1 MARLVRVPLGCSARE
16 RFVRELEQLPY
27 GEGVLV
33 LPNRLLLDDVR
44 LSSRV
49 EVMGLDT
56 LANKLLNLN
65 GYVDFKEISR
75 RSQELIVQDLITYMV
90 GKKNLQQLDSKEL
103 SYFNKLVDKEG
114 FVKAMTSLIGQ
125 LARSGV
131 AKQEIV
137 NAFSHWERSGALQEK
152 DKGVLD
158 IYLLYRQYLENNQWF
173 DLEGKYRLALR
184 VLSRRQPKLGWK
196 KVYFCDFYSF
206 DKLQLKFIKKLAQ
219 HCEVTLGLTYE
230 QTNAAMSER
239 ERIFNASKATYEYF
253 SPVKQVIKQ
262 VEQAEPA
269 QVVYS
274 AAAEQELED
283 ARVDFQ
289 EEVWTETT
297 LKQQALPEDI
307 SQLRQLGINGQAQVA
322 AQHVHTYKF
331 NSREKEMRWV
341 LTSVKRKL
349 QAGVQPTRILVA
361 VRDLNTYSGLRLLAD
376 EYGIPVNLP
385 KTTTLAV
392 QPLAELVRLLCQAA
406 SDTHEGA
413 LAYLRLLTSEL
424 LPLLVDADI
433 EAVDR
438 LRQDTYFQTRLAAQ
452 QAVQAKLTAKDT
464 LLEQI
469 DGFIAELAQRNSLS
483 GYCEQ
488 LAELLHQLPLEQHLG
503 SLYKQGRLELK
514 ALVACLK
521 ARDAYLKLLEQ
532 LKEDY
537 VRCARADEP
546 ISLSEWQ
553 DLLAEAAKAVQLVLE
568 PGRADG
574 VLITSVVNVQGLSFH
589 YVYLL
594 GVREGEFPKVD
605 NENWIYNDKE
615 REELAAMGVELPR
628 TVQAY
633 AEDAWFFAVTLTA
646 AQKELYLT
654 WFEEENVGAS
664 AYIDAVQKLF
674 SNLKAKTAPEL
685 GAASAAELERLGAE
699 CDEEWLQARLS
710 EETLAAAK
718 AYELRC
724 EQLQPAYNGVL
735 QSAKAIAQ
743 VRKAVGSSFTASQL
757 EVYAQCPFRY
767 LGEFIWHEQLLT
779 EKDDAVQPADE
790 GTLLHNVLARFVGE
804 HLQEKLTQQPLAA
817 LMDELELCF
826 AEECHSME
834 QRGQIVSSS
843 LWEAEQP
850 RLWRLLQGWL
860 RFEYVDQE
868 RWTGFTPAAVEWD
881 FSSKNGKPLPLTLQD
896 GSRVTLAGRL
906 DRLDSDGERFFVT
919 DYKRS
924 TAPSGKDL
932 LAGFDLQLPVYLLAV
947 AERLGA
953 AGRICGG
960 SYFVLKDAKRQ
971 AKLVLENVGNAD
983 LPLPKKQ
990 APETEGWASFADFCS
1005 QLLTGYIEA
1014 IYAGNFA
1021 VQPRRCN
1028 KYCQLQ
1034 DICRIQ
1040 ELGAGGG
1047 AEDDE

>member
-1 MARLVRVPLGCSARE
+1 MARLVRVPLGYSARE

-44 LSSRV
+44 LNSRV

-90 GKKNLQQLDSKEL
+90 GKKDLQQLDSREL

-131 AKQEIV
+131 PKQEIDNV
-137 NAFSHWERSGALQEK
+137 FKHWEREGALQEK
-152 DKGVLD
+152 NKGVRD

-184 VLSRRQPKLGWK
+184 VLSRRQPKLSWK
-196 KVYFCDFYSF
+196 RVYFCDFYSF
-206 DKLQLKFIKKLAQ
+206 DKLQLKLIKKLAQ

-230 QTNAAMSER
+230 QATAAMPER
-239 ERIFNASKATYEYF
+239 EKIFNASKATYEYF
-253 SPVKQVIKQ
+253 SPVKQAVKQ
-262 VEQAEPA
+262 LEQEPEAA
-269 QVVYS
+269 QPAV
-274 AAAEQELED
+274 AEQELED
-283 ARVDFQ
+283 ARIDFQ
-289 EEVWTETT
+289 EEVWTEAD
-297 LKQQALPEDI
+297 LKQQDLAEDI
-307 SQLRQLGINGQAQVA
+307 SQLRQLGLAVQAPVA
-322 AQHVHTYKF
+322 AQHVHTYSF
-331 NSREKEMRWV
+331 SSREKEMRWV

-349 QAGVQPTRILVA
+349 QAGVQPAQILVA

-376 EYGIPVNLP
+376 EYGLPVSLP

-392 QPLAELVRLLCQAA
+392 QPLAELVRLLFEAA

-424 LPLLVDADI
+424 LPLLAEADV
-433 EAVDR
+433 EAADR
-438 LRQDTYFQTRLAAQ
+438 LRQETYFKTRLEAQ
-452 QAVQAKLTAKDT
+452 QAVQAKLAAKDA
-464 LLEQI
+464 LLEQL
-469 DGFIAELAQRNSLS
+469 DAFIAALAQRNSLS

-488 LAELLHQLPLEQHLG
+488 LAELLRQLPLEQRLG

-514 ALVACLK
+514 ALAACLK

-532 LKEDY
+532 LQEDY
-537 VRCARADEP
+537 ARCARAADLV
-546 ISLSEWQ
+546 SLSEWQ
-553 DLLAEAAKAVQLVLE
+553 DLLAEAAKTVQLVLE
-568 PGRADG
+568 PGRDDG
-574 VLITSVVNVQGLSFH
+574 VLITSVVNVQGLSFA

-615 REELAAMGVELPR
+615 REALEALGVELPR

-633 AEDAWFFAVTLTA
+633 AEDAWFFAVTLAA

-654 WFEEENVGAS
+654 WFEEENIGAS

-674 SNLKAKTAPEL
+674 SNLKTEAAPEL

-699 CDEEWLQARLS
+699 CDEQWLQRRMS
-710 EETLAAAK
+710 EETLKAAE

-724 EQLQPAYNGVL
+724 KQQLAAYNGVL
-735 QSAKAIAQ
+735 QDAKVINQ

-757 EVYAQCPFRY
+757 EVYADCPFRY
-767 LGEFIWHEQLLT
+767 LGEFIWREQLLT
-779 EKDDAVQPADE
+779 EKEDAVQPADE
-790 GTLLHNVLARFVGE
+790 GSLLHNVLARFVGE
-804 HLQEKLTQQPLAA
+804 HLREKLTQQPLAA

-834 QRGQIVSSS
+834 QKGQIVSSS
-843 LWEAEQP
+843 LWKAEQP

-860 RFEYVDQE
+860 RFEYADQK

-881 FSSKNGKPLPLTLQD
+881 FSSKNGKPLHLALQD
-896 GSRVTLAGRL
+896 GGNVTLAGRL
-906 DRLDSDGERFFVT
+906 DRIDSDGERLFVT

-932 LAGFDLQLPVYLLAV
+932 LAGYDLQLPVYLLAV
-947 AERLGA
+947 AERFGA
-953 AGRICGG
+953 GSRVCGG

-990 APETEGWASFADFCS
+990 APETESWASFADFCS
-1005 QLLTGYIEA
+1005 ELLRGYIEA
-1014 IYAGNFA
+1014 VYAGNFA

-1040 ELGAGGG
+1040 ELEAGGS

>member
-1 MARLVRVPLGCSARE
+1 MARLVRVPLGYSARE
-16 RFVRELEQLPY
+16 RFAHELEQLPY

-90 GKKNLQQLDSKEL
+90 GKKNLQQLDSREL

-131 AKQEIV
+131 PKQEIDNV
-137 NAFSHWERSGALQEK
+137 FKHWEREGALQEK
-152 DKGVLD
+152 NKGVRD

-184 VLSRRQPKLGWK
+184 VLGRRQPKLNWK

-206 DKLQLKFIKKLAQ
+206 DKLQLKLIKRLAQ

-230 QTNAAMSER
+230 QANTAMPER
-239 ERIFNASKATYEYF
+239 ERIFNASKTTYEYF
-253 SPVKQVIKQ
+253 SPVKQVKESP
-262 VEQAEPA
+262 EQEALPEDVQP
-269 QVVYS
+269 V
-274 AAAEQELED
+274 AAEQELED
-283 ARVDFQ
+283 ARVAFQ
-289 EEVWTETT
+289 EEVWTEEE
-297 LKQQALPEDI
+297 LKQQDLPEDI
-307 SQLRQLGINGQAQVA
+307 RQLRQLGLPGQEQVA
-322 AQHVHTYKF
+322 AQYVHTYSF

-349 QAGVQPTRILVA
+349 QAGVPPEQILVA

-376 EYGIPVNLP
+376 EYGLPVNLP

-392 QPLAELVRLLCQAA
+392 QPLAELVRLLLEAA

-424 LPLLVDADI
+424 LPLLTKADVEDA
-433 EAVDR
+433 DR
-438 LRQDTYFQTRLAAQ
+438 LREDTYFKTRVEAQ
-452 QAVQAKLTAKDT
+452 QAVQERLAVKDE
-464 LLEQI
+464 LLELL
-469 DGFIAELAQRNSLS
+469 DTFIAALAQHNSLS
-483 GYCEQ
+483 SYCEQ
-488 LAELLHQLPLEQHLG
+488 LTELLRQLPLEQRLG
-503 SLYKQGRLELK
+503 SLYKEGRLELK
-514 ALVACLK
+514 SLAACLK

-537 VRCARADEP
+537 VRCSRAEDV

-553 DLLAEAAKAVQLVLE
+553 NLLAEAAKGVQLVLE

-574 VLITSVVNVQGLSFH
+574 VLITSVVNVQGLSFA

-615 REELAAMGVELPR
+615 REELEAMGVELPR

-646 AQKELYLT
+646 AYKELYLT
-654 WFEEENVGAS
+654 WFEEENIGAS
-664 AYIDAVQKLF
+664 AYIGAVQKLF
-674 SNLKAKTAPEL
+674 SNLRAEAAPEL
-685 GAASAAELERLGAE
+685 GLASAAELERLGAE
-699 CDEEWLQARLS
+699 CDEQWLRSRLS
-710 EETLAAAK
+710 EGTLAAAS

-724 EQLQPAYNGVL
+724 EQLLPAYNGVL
-735 QSAKAIAQ
+735 QDAKIIER
-743 VRKAVGSSFTASQL
+743 VRKVVGGSFTASQL

-767 LGEFIWHEQLLT
+767 LGEFIWHERLLT
-779 EKDDAVQPADE
+779 DKEDAVQPADE

-804 HLQEKLTQQPLAA
+804 HLQEKLTQQPLAD
-817 LMDELELCF
+817 LMEELELCF
-826 AEECHSME
+826 AEECHSLE
-834 QRGQIVSSS
+834 QKGQIVSSS

-860 RFEYVDQE
+860 RFEYADQK

-881 FSSKNGKPLPLTLQD
+881 FSSKNGKPLHLALQD
-896 GSRVTLAGRL
+896 GSKATLTGRL
-906 DRLDSDGERFFVT
+906 DRVDSDGERFFVT

-932 LAGFDLQLPVYLLAV
+932 LEGFDLQLPVYLLAV

-953 AGRICGG
+953 GSRVCGG

-971 AKLVLENVGNAD
+971 AKLVLDNLGNTD

-990 APETEGWASFADFCS
+990 APETESWSSFADFCR

-1034 DICRIQ
+1034 DICRSQ
-1040 ELGAGGG
+1040 ELKAGGST
-1047 AEDDE
+1047 EDDE

>member
-1 MARLVRVPLGCSARE
+1 MARLVRVPLGYSARE

-44 LSSRV
+44 LNSRV

-90 GKKNLQQLDSKEL
+90 GRKNLQQLDSREL

-131 AKQEIV
+131 PKQEIA
-137 NAFSHWERSGALQEK
+137 NAFRHWERSGALQEK

-184 VLSRRQPKLGWK
+184 VLSKRQPKLAWK
-196 KVYFCDFYSF
+196 RVYFCDFYSF

-219 HCEVTLGLTYE
+219 HCEVVLGMTYE
-230 QTNAAMSER
+230 QANAAMPER
-239 ERIFNASKATYEYF
+239 ERIFNASKHTYEYF
-253 SPVKQVIKQ
+253 SPVKQAGEQLAQAAVIED
-262 VEQAEPA
+262 EQPTAP
-269 QVVYS
+269 
-274 AAAEQELED
+274 EQELTD

-289 EEVWTETT
+289 EEIWTEED

-307 SQLRQLGINGQAQVA
+307 RQLRQLGINGQEKIA
-322 AQHVHTYKF
+322 AQQVHTYSF
-331 NSREKEMRWV
+331 SSREKEMRWV

-349 QAGVQPTRILVA
+349 QAGVQPSQILVA
-361 VRDLNTYSGLRLLAD
+361 VRDLHTYSGLRLLAD
-376 EYGIPVNLP
+376 EYGLPVSLP
-385 KTTTLAV
+385 QTTTLEV
-392 QPLAELVRLLCQAA
+392 QPLAELVRLLLASA

-433 EAVDR
+433 EAADR
-438 LRQDTYFQTRLAAQ
+438 LRQDTYFKTRLEAQ
-452 QAVQAKLTAKDT
+452 QAVQAKLAAKDV
-464 LLEQI
+464 LLEQL
-469 DGFIAELAQRNSLS
+469 DAFVADLAQRSSLS

-488 LAELLHQLPLEQHLG
+488 LTELLRQLPLEQQLG
-503 SLYKQGRLELK
+503 RLYKQGRLELK
-514 ALVACLK
+514 ALAACLK
-521 ARDAYLKLLEQ
+521 ARDVYLKLLEQ
-532 LKEDY
+532 LKDDY
-537 VRCARADEP
+537 MRCARADEV
-546 ISLSEWQ
+546 ISLSELQ
-553 DLLAEAAKAVQLVLE
+553 ALLADAAKSVQLVLE

-574 VLITSVVNVQGLSFH
+574 VLITSVVNVQGLSFA

-615 REELAAMGVELPR
+615 REALEALGVELPR

-654 WFEEENVGAS
+654 WFEEENIGAS

-674 SNLKAKTAPEL
+674 SNLKAEAAPEL

-699 CDEEWLQARLS
+699 CDEQWLQGRLS

-718 AYELRC
+718 TYELRC
-724 EQLQPAYNGVL
+724 EQQLPAYNGSL
-735 QSAKAIAQ
+735 QSAKAIAC

-757 EVYAQCPFRY
+757 EVYAECPFRY
-767 LGEFIWHEQLLT
+767 LGQFVWHEQLLT
-779 EKDDAVQPADE
+779 EKEDAVQPADE
-790 GTLLHNVLARFVGE
+790 GTLLHNVLASFVGE
-804 HLQEKLTQQPLAA
+804 HLQEKLTQQPLAD
-817 LMDELELCF
+817 LMEELELCF
-826 AEECHSME
+826 AEECHRLE
-834 QRGQIVSSS
+834 QQGQIVSSS

-850 RLWRLLQGWL
+850 RLWRLLQSWL
-860 RFEYVDQE
+860 RFEYVDQG

-881 FSSKNGKPLPLTLQD
+881 FSSKNGKQLHLTLQD
-896 GSRVTLAGRL
+896 GSGVTLAGRL
-906 DRLDSDGERFFVT
+906 DRVDSDGERFFVT

-932 LAGFDLQLPVYLLAV
+932 LEGFDLQLPVYLLAV

-953 AGRICGG
+953 GSRVCGG
-960 SYFVLKDAKRQ
+960 SYFVLKDAKRK
-971 AKLVLENVGNAD
+971 AKLVLEAVGNAD
-983 LPLPKKQ
+983 LPPSKSPT
-990 APETEGWASFADFCS
+990 PETESWASFAAFCS

-1021 VQPRRCN
+1021 VEPRRCN

-1040 ELGAGGG
+1040 ELGAGRS
-1047 AEDDE
+1047 AEADE